1 MSFGSEWDPDKAEA
15 GRMQNRDAEADD
27 DMLPEYDFS
36 EAEVGKYAERY
47 ARAFRTV
54 RLDADVA
61 EVFTTSK
68 SVNDVLRAVAG
79 VIRAHEAGAEAG

>member
-1 MSFGSEWDPDKAEA
+1 
-15 GRMQNRDAEADD
+15 MQNQGGAEPDE

-61 EVFTTSK
+61 EVFPNSE
-68 SVNDVLRAVAG
+68 SVNEVLRAIAG
-79 VIRAHEAGAEAG
+79 AIRARDSRAKAS